1 MEHLL
6 GWVSEYGYAGLFG
19 LLVLGIFG
27 LPVPDETLLVFCGFL
42 ISQARLHPVPTWFA
56 GVGGSVCG
64 ISLSYAI
71 GRTIERGFIHR
82 WGGYVHITEERLERV
97 HRWFDRGGRW
107 MLTTGYFIP
116 GVRHLTALVA
126 GMSGMSF
133 RCFAVYAWAGAAL
146 WVTTFLV
153 LGYVLGENW
162 RTVFE
167 AVHRWLT
174 IVVVAAGVAGLL
186 LWRLR
191 ARKK

>member
-1 MEHLL
+1 MEHFL
-6 GWVSEYGYAGLFG
+6 GWISEYGYAGLFG
-19 LLVLGIFG
+19 LLVLGIVG

-56 GVGGSVCG
+56 GVGGSMCG

-71 GRTIERGFIHR
+71 GRTLQRGFIHR
-82 WGGYVHITEERLERV
+82 WGAYVHITEARLERM
-97 HRWFDRGGRW
+97 RQWFDRTGHW
-107 MLTTGYFIP
+107 VLTIGYFIP

-133 RCFAVYAWAGAAL
+133 RNFAVYAYAGAVL

-153 LGYVLGENW
+153 LGYLVGENW
-162 RTVFE
+162 RTVFD
-167 AVHRWLT
+167 AFHRWLT
-174 IVVVAAGVAGLL
+174 IAVVAVVAAGLL

-191 ARKK
+191 AKK